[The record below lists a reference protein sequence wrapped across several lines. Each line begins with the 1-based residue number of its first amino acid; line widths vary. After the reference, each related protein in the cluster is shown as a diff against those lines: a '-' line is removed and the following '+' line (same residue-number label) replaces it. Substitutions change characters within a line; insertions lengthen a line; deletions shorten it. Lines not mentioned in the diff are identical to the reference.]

1 MSDRVLV
8 KTVFNTAPLITCCRF
23 QFRAIPIVDYILA
36 ECRITIPLAV
46 SEELIA
52 EKDRYPDALTAWER
66 IKEDRIEVREVKLPS
81 KSVLDFYTLGTGE
94 KAAIVLSREIED
106 EIDFLVIDDQLGY
119 IVCDRLEIRK
129 LFLLDLVL
137 KLVEGKRLA
146 PELARQIINVVRPR
160 YSEGLIKH
168 TLVIL
173 ERGGRKCLW

>member
-1 MSDRVLV
+1 M
-8 KTVFNTAPLITCCRF
+8 
-23 QFRAIPIVDYILA
+23 
-36 ECRITIPLAV
+36 
-46 SEELIA
+46 
-52 EKDRYPDALTAWER
+52 DAFFASISQLTHTKR
-66 IKEDRIEVREVKLPS
+66 
-81 KSVLDFYTLGTGE
+81 YTLGTGE

-146 PELARQIINVVRPR
+146 PELARQIINVVRTR